1 MKTYKQ
7 FLNEANSPDNFIFA
21 INIKNASKDEIDKI
35 FELAIEYFD
44 SFLEYNH
51 WQRKDIDRYKPW
63 AIVFNMYKDL
73 PNSKKFKAALSIV
86 TNPSFGAGYKHMEDI
101 LTLKEFLNIGFE
113 NIEKYIEM
121 KNDIN
126 KYNL

>member
-7 FLNEANSPDNFIFA
+7 FLNESNSPDNFIFA

-51 WQRKDIDRYKPW
+51 WQRNDIDDYKPW
-63 AIVFNMYKDL
+63 AIVFNMYKSLSSD
-73 PNSKKFKAALSIV
+73 KKFKAALSIV
-86 TNPSFGAGYKHMEDI
+86 TSPGWGSGYKHMKDI
-101 LTLKEFLNIGFE
+101 LTTTEFLNVGFE
-113 NIEKYIEM
+113 NIENYIEM